1 MKEIRIALLAGLL
14 SLAAVVPAQ
23 ADELKIGFVNT
34 QRVIRDAPAAIKA
47 AKRLDQEF
55 GKRDQELKRL
65 ADDVRAREDYLRS
78 KGASLSEMDRRQKE
92 RELGELSREFQ
103 RKQEQ
108 FREDLNARQNEENT
122 ALIEK
127 ANEAIRQIA
136 KAEKF
141 DVILQ
146 DAVVVSDRIDITDKV
161 IKALSD
167 EGR

>member
-1 MKEIRIALLAGLL
+1 MKQMRVALLVGLL
-14 SLAAVVPAQ
+14 ALAGFSAGAE
-23 ADELKIGFVNT
+23 ELKVGFVNT

-65 ADDVRAREDYLRS
+65 ADDIQSREDFLRN
-78 KGASLSEMDRRQKE
+78 KGATLSESERRQKE
-92 RELGELSREFQ
+92 RDLGELSREFQ
-103 RKQEQ
+103 RKRDQ

-127 ANEAIRQIA
+127 ANAAIRQIA
-136 KAEKF
+136 TAEKF

>member
-1 MKEIRIALLAGLL
+1 MKQMRVALLAGM
-14 SLAAVVPAQ
+14 LALAGFSAG
-23 ADELKIGFVNT
+23 AEELKVGFVNT

-65 ADDVRAREDYLRS
+65 ADDIQSREDYLRN
-78 KGASLSEMDRRQKE
+78 KGATLSEAERRQKE
-92 RELGELSREFQ
+92 RDLGELSRDFQ
-103 RKQEQ
+103 RKRDQ

-127 ANEAIRQIA
+127 ANVAIRQIA
-136 KAEKF
+136 MAEKF

-146 DAVVVSDRIDITDKV
+146 EAVVVSDRIDITDKV

>member
-1 MKEIRIALLAGLL
+1 MKEIRFALLAAVL
-14 SLAAVVPAQ
+14 SLAGILPAQ
-23 ADELKIGFVNT
+23 AEEVKIGFVNT

-55 GKRDQELKRL
+55 GKRDRDLKRL
-65 ADDVRAREDYLRS
+65 AEDVQSREEYLRS
-78 KGASLSEMDRRQKE
+78 KGASLPEAERRQKE
-92 RELGELSREFQ
+92 RELGELSRDFQ
-103 RKQEQ
+103 RKRDQ
-108 FREDLNARQNEENT
+108 FQEDLNARQNEENT

-136 KAEKF
+136 HAEKF

-167 EGR
+167 DSR

>member
-1 MKEIRIALLAGLL
+1 MKEMRIALLAGFVL
-14 SLAAVVPAQ
+14 LAAVGQVA
-23 ADELKIGFVNT
+23 AEELKVGFVNT

-55 GKRDQELKRL
+55 GRRDQELKRL
-65 ADDVRAREDYLRS
+65 SEDVQSREEYLRS
-78 KGASLSEMDRRQKE
+78 KGATLAEAERRQKE
-92 RELGELSREFQ
+92 RELSELSRDFQ
-103 RKQEQ
+103 RKRDQ
-108 FREDLNARQNEENT
+108 FRDDLNARQNEENT

-136 KAEKF
+136 RAEKF

-167 EGR
+167 DGR